1 MDDLNDCHPSPDS
14 RHRKGDLESLWD
26 GLMLV
31 IKHDYV
37 ILVLGISCLFEVV
50 LTVLDYEM
58 KVRLVLARMPL
69 ASES

>member
-1 MDDLNDCHPSPDS
+1 M
-14 RHRKGDLESLWD
+14 WD

-58 KVRLVLARMPL
+58 KVRLPHARMPL